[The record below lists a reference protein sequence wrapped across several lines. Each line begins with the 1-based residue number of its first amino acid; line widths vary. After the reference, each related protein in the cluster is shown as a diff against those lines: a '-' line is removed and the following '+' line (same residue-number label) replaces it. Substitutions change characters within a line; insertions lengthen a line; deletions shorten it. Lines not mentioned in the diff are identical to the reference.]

1 MENFIDP
8 KNIKQKISYLRE
20 KLNTSSHKYYVLN
33 QPDITDQEYYNN
45 IAKDGWYI
53 QNGFTDLQESGS
65 MYFKEKNGYFNDGHE
80 TPAFLIWKGE
90 IGGELIAGP
99 MKESEADKMIAEL
112 KSVKKKTKTK
122 KDVVKKAPAK
132 KAPAK
137 KTTKSKKSK

>member
-1 MENFIDP
+1 
-8 KNIKQKISYLRE
+8 
-20 KLNTSSHKYYVLN
+20 
-33 QPDITDQEYYNN
+33 
-45 IAKDGWYI
+45 
-53 QNGFTDLQESGS
+53 
-65 MYFKEKNGYFNDGHE
+65 MYFKEENGYFNDGHE

-137 KTTKSKKSK
+137 KAPAKKTTKSKKSK

>member
-53 QNGFTDLQESGS
+53 ESGFTDLQESGF
-65 MYFKEKNGYFNDGHE
+65 MYFKEKEGKWFSYM
-80 TPAFLIWKGE
+80 KG
-90 IGGELIAGP
+90 
-99 MKESEADKMIAEL
+99 
-112 KSVKKKTKTK
+112 KSVSAIS
-122 KDVVKKAPAK
+122 DLN
-132 KAPAK
+132 
-137 KTTKSKKSK
+137 SK